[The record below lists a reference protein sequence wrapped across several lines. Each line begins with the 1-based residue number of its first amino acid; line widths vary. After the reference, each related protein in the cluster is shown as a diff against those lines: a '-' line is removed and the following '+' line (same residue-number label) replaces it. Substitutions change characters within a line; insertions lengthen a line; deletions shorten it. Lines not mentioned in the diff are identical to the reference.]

1 MTEFINGV
9 EYLYT
14 IPAEEPIS
22 YWILLVIFLI
32 CSVVFCVIS
41 LANSCH
47 DYDADVAI
55 VTALLLT
62 AIATL
67 ISFFV
72 IKNHNANEL
81 NPERYA
87 VNISDE
93 VSMNEFA
100 DNYTIVEQKGNVYI
114 IEVKDNGH
122 D

>member
-9 EYLYT
+9 EYLYP

-22 YWILLVIFLI
+22 YWILVAIFFIAFAIFSIMSLV
-32 CSVVFCVIS
+32 CS
-41 LANSCH
+41 SCG
-47 DYDADVAI
+47 DFVAI
-55 VTALLLT
+55 VTALLLA

-87 VNISDE
+87 VTISND
-93 VSMNEFA
+93 VNMNEFVG
-100 DNYTIVEQKGNVYI
+100 NYTIVEQKGNVYI
-114 IEVKDNGH
+114 IEVKGEQK
-122 D
+122 

>member
-9 EYLYT
+9 EFLYT

-32 CSVVFCVIS
+32 CSVVFCVIP
-41 LANSCH
+41 LANLCH
-47 DYDADVAI
+47 GYDVDVTI

-87 VNISDE
+87 VNISDQ

-114 IEVKDNGH
+114 IEVKDNEH